1 MKMSN
6 ENEKMVVAE
15 YISRAYFKEYNFRLR
30 VKQDTFNDQLKL
42 RYQCVGLSDI
52 DYNTECEFLCSE
64 LDSLLE

>member
-1 MKMSN
+1 
-6 ENEKMVVAE
+6 MVVAE

-52 DYNTECEFLCSE
+52 DYNTECEFCVLNWIHCWNSGAF
-64 LDSLLE
+64 